1 MRGTIALAYTLRL
14 VRNIGDS
21 ILSWSWILVWAEPIS
36 LCMTTGKDVVISGG
50 FYNFII
56 RDVCWAR
63 TGPVLIFNI
72 FNHSESRLQSEYAIV
87 SLDLREIGVVVCGAQ
102 RVESDGVLVILVIDV
117 TSLGHVLPLFTK
129 STLVLQLFL
138 KENRESFVVVVDVRA
153 WLVGLL

>member
-1 MRGTIALAYTLRL
+1 MRGAIALAYTLRL

-21 ILSWSWILVWAEPIS
+21 ILSWSWILVWAEPFS
-36 LCMTTGKDVVISGG
+36 WCMTTGKDGVISGG

-87 SLDLREIGVVVCGAQ
+87 SLDLREIWVVVCGAQ
-102 RVESDGVLVILVIDV
+102 SVESDGVLVVLVVDV